1 MDMPVIE
8 RRTQAVAIL
17 DDFTTR
23 TGVSATVKPCRYL
36 WTDAFGVVL
45 FVSLYQTLG
54 QERWLEEAMRL
65 VADTL
70 PGEDGQPVVAWA
82 FAP

>member
-36 WTDAFGVVL
+36 WTDAFAVMTWIGL
-45 FVSLYQTLG
+45 H
-54 QERWLEEAMRL
+54 EE
-65 VADTL
+65 T
-70 PGEDGQPVVAWA
+70 GEARYLDLAA
-82 FAP
+82 